1 MDFNSAYIDAT
12 ITSQPKLGL
21 PQYQPQPQPQIKMYE
36 VEMVNNCDQQIESL
50 EQLYQS
56 EIKNLQSNYDSALNN
71 ANNEILKL
79 SSYINEQKKKN
90 KEKISEPALEQVCK
104 INTNRKWL
112 ITIIISICI
121 LLFTSTY
128 TVNFIDNWLDNH
140 NVDLF
145 STTDKM
151 NELLLLIIQF
161 IFIVIVVRLI
171 LQFV

>member
-1 MDFNSAYIDAT
+1 MDFNSAYGDTT
-12 ITSQPKLGL
+12 ITSEPAIPFVTTTTRSQPNIN
-21 PQYQPQPQPQIKMYE
+21 QI
-36 VEMVNNCDQQIESL
+36 EMSNNCEQQIDSL
-50 EQLYQS
+50 QQLYQNQMNQIQM
-56 EIKNLQSNYDSALNN
+56 EYEMKLNN
-71 ANNEILKL
+71 ANNELLQL
-79 SSYINEQKKKN
+79 SSYVNEQKKKN

-104 INTNRKWL
+104 VNTNKKWL
-112 ITIIISICI
+112 VTIIISISI

-145 STTDKM
+145 SSSDKM